1 MKKMLAYV
9 ILLIYLTIT
18 QAKFT
23 INSASDGFCDTSGKG
38 LIELELTKDNSTN
51 SSLSFEL
58 ILKSNFGN
66 IQANCS
72 SENVNNQIQTRILE
86 ESITISCTFVSPEVE
101 GKYELN
107 LLDDE
112 NEIELSVNSIY
123 ANIFPCITEEQAFK
137 RLNISISFRQVN
149 LFNLSALSFTFYGLT
164 SAKLENN
171 YEINFFILLN
181 NGTNYLS
188 TLIETNC
195 TLSTFI
201 EEFSNITPVT
211 FSCLISKENLP
222 IKKTYNVILQSVGNN
237 KMQLINKIRAVLGLS
252 LSEAKAL
259 ADEALNTPVT
269 IKEGVSESEA
279 EYIKKNL
286 ENLAEIVFEI
296 KEIYDFSSIEIAYSD
311 FVAGFPTDNSLM
323 NPTLTQEAIN
333 EGNLIDVSSA
343 ENNPVLVD
351 KPTINTSLFG
361 KGILTVSISSV
372 IENMKVDQSFS
383 IKLKYPGGLLLNC
396 TVIEIG
402 NDETIINCS
411 IIGKV
416 ITQKLFIEQTIISC
430 DGAELFVLPSFE
442 ITIRDEENKEK
453 EEMEEG
459 IKEEMEVEIPLY
471 ENLINEEEQEK
482 IKEENNQK
490 EETPEKYE
498 ETNEELSDKLES
510 IKEEKEESEE
520 SEKFEESEETNEELP
535 DEWQS
540 SIITES
546 TNLII
551 DEQLDQ
557 PISKEDAEKKAK
569 IFISFRQLNRFLF
582 KDGVIIFNFFGLTT
596 QKVEKGNI
604 IELFANLIGV
614 NGIEENARKIK
625 CESQDN
631 VNPQKGK
638 SLQIKYICQI
648 SGLNISEGYTSFRL
662 NYSNYI
668 AGIPKDNDI
677 LLNPYLTD
685 EAIINEEIKDC
696 SKDSIVPPTFTINL
710 NSSDNTNCDKNGIFF
725 LKGELS
731 EKKPIVVSFT
741 IPLTYP
747 EGISIS
753 CSFEGNGIQCLT
765 DKEIDDEIVIEQ
777 TMITYGNEELF
788 NFNSIIHKNLK
799 CVNGLLKKAEDKT
812 RVDISFRQV
821 SHIQRIT
828 NGFAFFFAAFANK
841 NLSIP
846 FHIPMNIIIN
856 ILDNKIE
863 KISNCSLE
871 ESVTTYGEIIQ
882 ADFTCEIS
890 LTSDENIPLENIS
903 ISTKNEIIGGLSQL
917 TKEELSPKATDDA
930 INNSSNAFSD
940 LGVTVDYY
948 KYQNKNVNPLSL
960 KIISFDLTRCEKK
973 GKLKIKGS
981 FNKNIPN
988 EIIFNLPFSYP
999 NTNIKCLVDKAI
1011 KGEIVD
1017 ITCKMQK
1024 IKKFREFKTFVLEPK
1039 IIKIKKKEVLF
1050 IESGIFELE
1059 QQYNCTNFN
1068 ELKFKNAIARK
1079 NALFSFLQIG
1089 RLSDLNKLFFL
1100 ALMKKNKSAQFEA
1113 KKYQVSLIMEISRS
1127 IIGNKFNLNIFKSVL
1142 KNGKKHIKSMDL
1154 KETEEIDDIEVE
1166 CLIGNRTDN
1175 AAVYECEN
1183 DSGKIPFK
1191 IDINSN
1197 EISGMPNDALIETEP
1212 NPDYTKKEIL
1222 EIIDTLPNVKIYNL
1236 TSKKCSINGT
1246 YEIKAKIINDKTLYF
1261 NTKDNI
1267 IIPFSNP
1274 DSKGLCTIN
1283 VEMDQKNLVITCENV
1298 EAFSPTE
1305 IIITPQIVYDK
1316 DHKTPLFKIDEDY
1329 ISSTQ
1334 FYCIISDKSLI
1345 ESSGEYDTIFY
1356 RNKKSKNGS
1365 NGGLIAG
1372 IIIIVSIIVISITI
1386 LINVLLK
1393 KRYFSNKHTEDPQ
1406 SQNNLTIEKI
1416 NVNNNNNKMI

>member
-58 ILKSNFGN
+58 ILKSDFGN

-72 SENVNNQIQTRILE
+72 SEDVNNQIQTRILE

-181 NGTNYLS
+181 NGTNYLT

-237 KMQLINKIRAVLGLS
+237 KIQLINKIRAVLGLS

-259 ADEALNTPVT
+259 VDEASNTPVT

-333 EGNLIDVSSA
+333 EGNLIDVSSM
-343 ENNPVLVD
+343 ENYPVLVD

-416 ITQKLFIEQTIISC
+416 MTQKLFIEQTIISC

-459 IKEEMEVEIPLY
+459 IKEELEVEIPLY

-490 EETPEKYE
+490 EEISEKYE

-510 IKEEKEESEE
+510 IKEEKEESEESEE

-582 KDGVIIFNFFGLTT
+582 KDGVITFNFFGLTT

-638 SLQIKYICQI
+638 SLQIRYICQI
-648 SGLNISEGYTSFRL
+648 SCLNISEGYTSLRL

-668 AGIPKDNDI
+668 AGIPKDNEI

-685 EAIINEEIKDC
+685 EAIIN
-696 SKDSIVPPTFTINL
+696 
-710 NSSDNTNCDKNGIFF
+710 
-725 LKGELS
+725 
-731 EKKPIVVSFT
+731 
-741 IPLTYP
+741 
-747 EGISIS
+747 
-753 CSFEGNGIQCLT
+753 
-765 DKEIDDEIVIEQ
+765 
-777 TMITYGNEELF
+777 
-788 NFNSIIHKNLK
+788 
-799 CVNGLLKKAEDKT
+799 
-812 RVDISFRQV
+812 
-821 SHIQRIT
+821 
-828 NGFAFFFAAFANK
+828 
-841 NLSIP
+841 
-846 FHIPMNIIIN
+846 
-856 ILDNKIE
+856 
-863 KISNCSLE
+863 
-871 ESVTTYGEIIQ
+871 
-882 ADFTCEIS
+882 
-890 LTSDENIPLENIS
+890 
-903 ISTKNEIIGGLSQL
+903 
-917 TKEELSPKATDDA
+917 
-930 INNSSNAFSD
+930 
-940 LGVTVDYY
+940 
-948 KYQNKNVNPLSL
+948 
-960 KIISFDLTRCEKK
+960 
-973 GKLKIKGS
+973 
-981 FNKNIPN
+981 
-988 EIIFNLPFSYP
+988 
-999 NTNIKCLVDKAI
+999 
-1011 KGEIVD
+1011 
-1017 ITCKMQK
+1017 
-1024 IKKFREFKTFVLEPK
+1024 
-1039 IIKIKKKEVLF
+1039 
-1050 IESGIFELE
+1050 
-1059 QQYNCTNFN
+1059 
-1068 ELKFKNAIARK
+1068 
-1079 NALFSFLQIG
+1079 
-1089 RLSDLNKLFFL
+1089 
-1100 ALMKKNKSAQFEA
+1100 
-1113 KKYQVSLIMEISRS
+1113 
-1127 IIGNKFNLNIFKSVL
+1127 
-1142 KNGKKHIKSMDL
+1142 
-1154 KETEEIDDIEVE
+1154 
-1166 CLIGNRTDN
+1166 
-1175 AAVYECEN
+1175 
-1183 DSGKIPFK
+1183 
-1191 IDINSN
+1191 
-1197 EISGMPNDALIETEP
+1197 
-1212 NPDYTKKEIL
+1212 
-1222 EIIDTLPNVKIYNL
+1222 
-1236 TSKKCSINGT
+1236 
-1246 YEIKAKIINDKTLYF
+1246 
-1261 NTKDNI
+1261 
-1267 IIPFSNP
+1267 
-1274 DSKGLCTIN
+1274 
-1283 VEMDQKNLVITCENV
+1283 
-1298 EAFSPTE
+1298 
-1305 IIITPQIVYDK
+1305 
-1316 DHKTPLFKIDEDY
+1316 
-1329 ISSTQ
+1329 
-1334 FYCIISDKSLI
+1334 
-1345 ESSGEYDTIFY
+1345 
-1356 RNKKSKNGS
+1356 
-1365 NGGLIAG
+1365 
-1372 IIIIVSIIVISITI
+1372 
-1386 LINVLLK
+1386 
-1393 KRYFSNKHTEDPQ
+1393 
-1406 SQNNLTIEKI
+1406 
-1416 NVNNNNNKMI
+1416 